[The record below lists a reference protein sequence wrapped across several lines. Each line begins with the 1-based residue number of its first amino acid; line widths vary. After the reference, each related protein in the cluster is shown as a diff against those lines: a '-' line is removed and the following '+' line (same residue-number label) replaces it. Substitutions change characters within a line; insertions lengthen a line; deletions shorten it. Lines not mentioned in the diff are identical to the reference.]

1 MQKGNISVQTENIFP
16 IIKQFL
22 YSDQEIFLRE
32 LVSNAVDAT
41 TKLKA
46 LARRGEYQEEIG
58 ETTIDILND
67 KDQGTLTIRDRGIGM
82 TEEEV
87 KKYLNQVAFS
97 SAEEFL
103 EKYKEDTGI
112 IGHFGL
118 GFYSAFMVADKVEV
132 ITRSYQ
138 PEATGVTWTCSG
150 NPEYTIADNDKE
162 ERGTD
167 IVLHLSEDSKE
178 YLEDSRIEELLQ
190 KYCKFL
196 PVPIRFGTKEET
208 VTEGEGEEAEEKKVT
223 VDHII
228 NNPEPLWKKAPNDLS
243 EDDYRN
249 FYNELYPFSMQRPMF
264 WIHLNI
270 DFPFNLTGV
279 LYFPQ
284 VSNGMEL
291 QKNKIQLYS
300 NQVYVTDNVS
310 DIVPEFLTLL
320 HGVIDSPDIPLNVS
334 RSYLQSDANV
344 KKITGYITKKV
355 AEKLNDLFKQD
366 RSAFE
371 DKWKDLGVF
380 VKYGMITED
389 KFYDRAQ
396 KFLLLK
402 NTEGKHFTL
411 EEYKE
416 QVKELQTDKHDRI
429 VLIYAN
435 DAEAQHMQVVAAR
448 EKGYDV
454 LIMDHVIDNHFMQ
467 QLETKDGKLTFV
479 RVDSDTVD
487 KLVQKDEEAE
497 SVLNEDQEKTVKS
510 VFEQLM
516 GEQTGRSVELR
527 PLSPQDQPV
536 MITRPEFM
544 RRMQEMQAMQGMDLG
559 PMGDM
564 YNVVVNTNHEL
575 IAQRLL
581 DQEKDEE
588 RQALADYLYKIALL
602 NQGMLKGEKL
612 KEFVAKSLSFL
623 QK

>member
-1 MQKGNISVQTENIFP
+1 MQKGTISVQTENIFP

-46 LARRGEYQEEIG
+46 LARRGEVDGEIG
-58 ETTIDILND
+58 DTTIDILIDSD
-67 KDQGTLTIRDRGIGM
+67 KGTLTIRDQGIGM

-87 KKYLNQVAFS
+87 QKYLNQVAFS

-103 EKYKEDTGI
+103 AKYKDDAGI

-132 ITRSYQ
+132 VTKSYQ
-138 PEATGVTWTCSG
+138 KDADPVVWTCEG
-150 NPEYTIADNDKE
+150 NPEYTIEGTEKA

-167 IVLHLSEDSKE
+167 IVLHIGEDSKE
-178 YLEDSRIEELLQ
+178 YLEENRIEELLL

-196 PVPIRFGTKEET
+196 PVSIRFGTKEEK
-208 VTEGEGEEAEEKKVT
+208 VTEGEGDDAEEKTIT
-223 VDHII
+223 VDNII
-228 NNPEPLWKKAPNDLS
+228 NNPEPLWKKTPTDLS
-243 EDDYRN
+243 DEDYRA
-249 FYNELYPFSMQRPMF
+249 FYNELYPYSMQRPMF

-284 VSNGMEL
+284 VSNGMEM

-334 RSYLQSDANV
+334 RSYLQSDSNV

-355 AEKLNDLFKQD
+355 AEKLNDLYKED
-366 RSAFE
+366 REAYE
-371 DKWKDLGVF
+371 GKWKDLGVF

-396 KFLLLK
+396 KFALLK
-402 NTEGKHFTL
+402 NTDGAFYTL
-411 EEYKE
+411 EEYKDK
-416 QVKELQTDKHDRI
+416 VKEAQTDKNDRVVYIYTHD
-429 VLIYAN
+429 A
-435 DAEAQHMQVVAAR
+435 DAHHAQVAAAK

-454 LIMDHVIDNHFMQ
+454 LIMNNVIDNHFMQ
-467 QLETKDGKLTFV
+467 QLEQKEGKVTFV

-497 SVLNEDQEKTVKS
+497 SVLSEDQQNAVKS
-510 VFEQLM
+510 IFEGVL
-516 GEQTGRSVELR
+516 GEKSGASVELR

-536 MITRPEFM
+536 MITKPEFM
-544 RRMQEMQAMQGMDLG
+544 RRMQEMQAMQGMD
-559 PMGDM
+559 MGMMPDM
-564 YNVVVNTNHEL
+564 YNLVINSNHEL
-575 IAQRLL
+575 IAQDLL
-581 DQEKDEE
+581 DRDEDGKKE
-588 RQALADYLYKIALL
+588 VADYLYKVALL
-602 NQGMLKGEKL
+602 NQGMLKGAQL
-612 KEFVAKSLSFL
+612 TEFVNRSLSFL
-623 QK
+623 KK

>member
-1 MQKGNISVQTENIFP
+1 MQKGTISVQTENIFP

-46 LARRGEYQEEIG
+46 LARRGELDGEIG
-58 ETTIDILND
+58 DTTIDILID
-67 KDQGTLTIRDRGIGM
+67 SDLGTITIRDQGIGM

-87 KKYLNQVAFS
+87 RKYLNQVAFS

-103 EKYKEDTGI
+103 AKYKDDAGI

-132 ITRSYQ
+132 VTKSYQ
-138 PEATGVTWTCSG
+138 KDAEAVVWTCEG
-150 NPEYTIADNDKE
+150 NPEYTIEDADKAD
-162 ERGTD
+162 RGTD
-167 IVLHLSEDSKE
+167 IILFIGEDSKE
-178 YLEDSRIEELLQ
+178 YLEENRTEELLQ

-196 PVPIRFGTKEET
+196 PVPIRFGTKEEK
-208 VTEGEGEEAEEKKVT
+208 VTEGEGDEAEEKTIT
-223 VDHII
+223 VDNMI
-228 NNPEPLWKKAPNDLS
+228 NNPEPLWKKTPTDLS
-243 EDDYRN
+243 DEDYRS
-249 FYNELYPFSMQRPMF
+249 FYNELYPYSMQRPMF

-284 VSNGMEL
+284 VSNGMEM

-334 RSYLQSDANV
+334 RSYLQSDSNV

-355 AEKLNDLFKQD
+355 AEKLNDLYKED
-366 RSAFE
+366 RKVYE

-396 KFLLLK
+396 KFALLE
-402 NTEGKHFTL
+402 NTDSVFYTL
-411 EEYKE
+411 EEYKDK
-416 QVKELQTDKHDRI
+416 VKEAQTDKHDR
-429 VLIYAN
+429 VVYIYTH
-435 DAEAQHMQVVAAR
+435 DAHAHHAQVAAAK

-454 LIMDHVIDNHFMQ
+454 LVMNHVIDNHFMQ
-467 QLETKDGKLTFV
+467 QLEQKEGKVTFV
-479 RVDSDTVD
+479 RVDSDTLD

-497 SVLNEDQEKTVKS
+497 SVLSEDQQNTVKS
-510 VFEQLM
+510 IFEGVL
-516 GEQTGRSVELR
+516 GEKSGASVELR

-536 MITRPEFM
+536 MIIKPEFM
-544 RRMQEMQAMQGMDLG
+544 RRMQEMQAMQGMD
-559 PMGDM
+559 MGTMPGM
-564 YNVVVNTNHEL
+564 YNLVVNSNHEL
-575 IAQRLL
+575 IAQDLL
-581 DQEKDEE
+581 NRNDEDSKKE
-588 RQALADYLYKIALL
+588 IADYLYKVALL
-602 NQGMLKGEKL
+602 NQGMLKGVQL
-612 KEFVAKSLSFL
+612 TEFVNRSLSFL
-623 QK
+623 KK

>member
-41 TKLKA
+41 TKLNA
-46 LARRGEYQEEIG
+46 LARRGEVEG
-58 ETTIDILND
+58 EVGDTTIDILVD
-67 KDQGTLTIRDRGIGM
+67 KDAGTLTIRDRGIGM

-87 KKYLNQVAFS
+87 NRYLNQVAFS

-103 EKYKEDTGI
+103 EKYKDDSGI

-118 GFYSAFMVADKVEV
+118 GFYSAFMVADKVQAV
-132 ITRSYQ
+132 TRSYQ
-138 PEATGVTWTCSG
+138 KDAQGVTWTCEG
-150 NPEYTIADNDKE
+150 NPEYTIEENDKA

-167 IVLHLSEDSKE
+167 IVLYLSDDAKE
-178 YLEDSRIEELLQ
+178 YLEDNRIEELLE

-196 PVPIRFGTKEET
+196 PVPIRFGTKEEKI
-208 VTEGEGEEAEEKKVT
+208 TEGEGEDAEDKTIE
-223 VDHII
+223 VDNII
-228 NNPEPLWKKAPNDLS
+228 NNPEPLWKKSPNDLS
-243 EDDYRN
+243 DDDYRN
-249 FYNELYPFSMQRPMF
+249 FYQELYPYSMQRPMF

-270 DFPFNLTGV
+270 DYPFNLTGV

-334 RSYLQSDANV
+334 RSYLQSDSNV

-355 AEKLNDLFKQD
+355 AEKLNDLFKES
-366 RSAFE
+366 RENFE
-371 DKWKDLGVF
+371 QKWKDLGVF

-389 KFYDRAQ
+389 KFYDRAN
-396 KFLLLK
+396 KFALLE
-402 NTEGKHFTL
+402 NTEGAFFTL

-416 QVKELQTDKHDRI
+416 KVKGAQTDKHDKI
-429 VLIYAN
+429 VCIYTS
-435 DAEAQHMQVVAAR
+435 DADAHHTQVSAAK

-454 LIMDHVIDNHFMQ
+454 LIFDNVIDNHFMQ
-467 QLETKDGKLTFV
+467 QLEQKDGAVTFV
-479 RVDSDTVD
+479 RVDSDTTD

-497 SVLNEDQEKTVKS
+497 SVLNEEQEKAVKS
-510 VFEQLM
+510 TFEAIL
-516 GEQTGRSVELR
+516 GEQTGKSIELR
-527 PLSPQDQPV
+527 ALSPNDQPV

-544 RRMQEMQAMQGMDLG
+544 RRMQEMQAMQGMDMG

-564 YNVVVNTNHEL
+564 YNVVVNSNHEL
-575 IAQRLL
+575 VAGKLL
-581 DQEKDEE
+581 EAENEDE
-588 RQALADYLYKIALL
+588 QKALADYLYKLALL

-612 KEFVAKSLSFL
+612 TEFVNRSLSFL
-623 QK
+623 K